1 MTPCARVRTQQR
13 LRNHLAYSSK
23 EIQTRRIP
31 ASRRAVMRLLPS
43 LQRVRYPPRSIFFIP
58 SVARRRGLAQI
69 RDYHPESRVGQ
80 VAGVLFLG
88 RHNLRSNPNKPLMW
102 SLRHRGSLRM
112 VAMRSRVKVIMV
124 QRRIMEVCSKI
135 CMAWRGARINH
146 AKESKPLI
154 LWMGS
159 SSRPNA
165 DTSLWLGIVD
175 WGNG

>member
-31 ASRRAVMRLLPS
+31 PSRRAVMHLLPS
-43 LQRVRYPPRSIFFIP
+43 PQRVRYPPRSIFFIP

-69 RDYHPESRVGQ
+69 RDCREGRVGQ
-80 VAGVLFLG
+80 VAGVPFLG
-88 RHNLRSNPNKPLMW
+88 RHNVRSNPNRPLMW
-102 SLRHRGSLRM
+102 SLRHRHSLRM
-112 VAMRSRVKVIMV
+112 VAMRSRVRVIMI

-154 LWMGS
+154 LSMG